1 MAPKLRKQNV
11 TIRGGTWLSVPNAV
25 HPPNLGSVSSSAAQ
39 SAPPLPSGWRAWV
52 AGSRPRT
59 LPAAVVPVAIGT
71 ALAHV
76 AHHAV
81 LWRAALALMVS
92 VALQVAVNFAN
103 DYSDGI
109 RGTDNVRVGPLR
121 LVGSG
126 VFKPQTV
133 KLAAF
138 IALAAAAIAGLVL
151 ASVTSWWLLAVGAAA
166 MVSAWFYTGGSKPY
180 GYAGFGEVF
189 VFVFFG
195 VVAVVGTVYVQ
206 TETFPTAAW
215 IASVPVGLLAM
226 ALLVVNN
233 LRDIPG
239 DTTANKNTLAV
250 RLGDPTT
257 RTLYLACVGLGVLG
271 CIPIAVAAHRPFAL
285 AGLAT
290 AAALRTPVNAITSGA
305 KGRELIA
312 VLGGTGKAQMVFG
325 LLTTLGLLV
334 HL

>member
-1 MAPKLRKQNV
+1 M
-11 TIRGGTWLSVPNAV
+11 SYAV
-25 HPPNLGSVSSSAAQ
+25 RPPNLGYVSSPAAL
-39 SAPPLPSGWRAWV
+39 SAPPLPSGWRAWL

-71 ALAHV
+71 ALAH
-76 AHHAV
+76 ATQGAV
-81 LWRAALALMVS
+81 LWRALLALVVS
-92 VALQVAVNFAN
+92 MALQVAVNFAN

-126 VFKPQTV
+126 VFAPKSV
-133 KLAAF
+133 KMAAF
-138 IALAAAAIAGLVL
+138 VALGVAAIAGLIL

-206 TETFPTAAW
+206 TETFPAAAW
-215 IASVPVGLLAM
+215 VAAIPVGLLAM

-250 RLGDPTT
+250 RLGEPRT
-257 RTLYLACVGLGVLG
+257 RKLYLGCVGLGVVG
-271 CIPIAVAAHRPFAL
+271 CVPIAIAAHRPFAL
-285 AGLAT
+285 MGLAT
-290 AAALRTPVNAITSGA
+290 FAALRSPLAAIRSGA

-325 LLTTLGLLV
+325 FLTTLGLLV
-334 HL
+334 QL

>member
-1 MAPKLRKQNV
+1 
-11 TIRGGTWLSVPNAV
+11 
-25 HPPNLGSVSSSAAQ
+25 
-39 SAPPLPSGWRAWV
+39 V

-76 AHHAV
+76 ERSAV
-81 LWRAALALMVS
+81 LWRALLALIVAM
-92 VALQVAVNFAN
+92 ALQVAVNFAN

-109 RGTDNVRVGPLR
+109 RGTDDVRVGPLR

-126 VFKPQTV
+126 VFPPKRV

-138 IALAAAAIAGLVL
+138 AALGVAAVAGLVL
-151 ASVTSWWLLAVGAAA
+151 AAVTSWWLLAVGAAA
-166 MVSAWFYTGGSKPY
+166 MVAAWFYTGGSKPY

-206 TETFPTAAW
+206 TETFPVSAW
-215 IASVPVGLLAM
+215 IAAVPVGLLAM

-239 DTTANKNTLAV
+239 DTVANKNTLAV
-250 RLGDPTT
+250 RLGDKKT
-257 RTLYLACVGLGVLG
+257 RKLYLACVGLGVAG
-271 CIPIAVAAHRPFAL
+271 CIPVAVAAHRPFAAL
-285 AGLAT
+285 GLA
-290 AAALRTPVNAITSGA
+290 ALVVLRTPISVVTNGA

-312 VLGGTGKAQMVFG
+312 VLGGTGKAQMAFG
-325 LLTTLGLLV
+325 FLTTLGLLV

>member
-1 MAPKLRKQNV
+1 
-11 TIRGGTWLSVPNAV
+11 
-25 HPPNLGSVSSSAAQ
+25 VSSSA
-39 SAPPLPSGWRAWV
+39 SLSVPPLPSGWRAWV

-71 ALAHV
+71 ALAQVEGNAV
-76 AHHAV
+76 A
-81 LWRAALALMVS
+81 WRALLALVVS
-92 VALQVAVNFAN
+92 MALQVAVNYAN
-103 DYSDGI
+103 DYSDGV

-126 VFKPQTV
+126 VFSPKAV

-138 IALAAAAIAGLVL
+138 IALALAAVAGLLL
-151 ASVTSWWLLAVGAAA
+151 ASVTTWWLLAVGAAA
-166 MVSAWFYTGGSKPY
+166 MIAAWFYTGGPKPY

-189 VFVFFG
+189 VFMFFG

-206 TETFPTAAW
+206 TETFPVSAW
-215 IASVPVGLLAM
+215 IAAVPVGLLAM

-239 DTTANKNTLAV
+239 DTIAKKNTLAV
-250 RLGDPTT
+250 RLGDPST
-257 RTLYLACVGLGVLG
+257 RTLYLACVGLGVAG
-271 CIPIAVAAHRPFAL
+271 CIPVAMATHRPFA
-285 AGLAT
+285 AVGLAT
-290 AAALRTPVNAITSGA
+290 VAVLRTPVKAITSGA

>member
-1 MAPKLRKQNV
+1 MPY
-11 TIRGGTWLSVPNAV
+11 AV
-25 HPPNLGSVSSSAAQ
+25 RPPNLGFVSSPAAL

-71 ALAHV
+71 ALAQVEHG
-76 AHHAV
+76 AV
-81 LWRAALALMVS
+81 LWRALLALVVS
-92 VALQVAVNFAN
+92 MALQVAVNFAN

-126 VFKPQTV
+126 VFSPKKV

-138 IALAAAAIAGLVL
+138 VALAVAALAGLVL
-151 ASVTSWWLLAVGAAA
+151 ASVTSWWLLGVGAAA

-206 TETFPTAAW
+206 TETFPATAW
-215 IASVPVGLLAM
+215 IAAIPVGLMAM

-239 DTTANKNTLAV
+239 DTLANKNTLAV
-250 RLGDPTT
+250 RLGDPAT
-257 RTLYLACVGLGVLG
+257 RKLYLACVGLGVAG
-271 CIPIAVAAHRPFAL
+271 CIAIALAAHRPLAL

-290 AAALRTPVNAITSGA
+290 FAVLGRPVKAITSGA
-305 KGRELIA
+305 KGRDLIA
-312 VLGGTGKAQMVFG
+312 VLGGTGKAQMAFG
-325 LLTTLGLLV
+325 LLTTVGLLV

>member
-1 MAPKLRKQNV
+1 
-11 TIRGGTWLSVPNAV
+11 
-25 HPPNLGSVSSSAAQ
+25 
-39 SAPPLPSGWRAWV
+39 V

-71 ALAHV
+71 ALAQV
-76 AHHAV
+76 EQSSV
-81 LWRAALALMVS
+81 LWRAALALIVS

-126 VFKPQTV
+126 VFPPKTV

-138 IALAAAAIAGLVL
+138 VALGVAAVAGLVL
-151 ASVTSWWLLAVGAAA
+151 AAVTTWWLLAVGAAA
-166 MVSAWFYTGGSKPY
+166 MVAAWFYTGGSKPY

-206 TETFPTAAW
+206 TETFPISAW
-215 IASVPVGLLAM
+215 IAAVPVGLLAM

-239 DTTANKNTLAV
+239 DTVANKNTLAV
-250 RLGDPTT
+250 RLGDAKT
-257 RTLYLACVGLGVLG
+257 RKLYLACVSLGVVG
-271 CIPIAVAAHRPFAL
+271 CIPLAVVAHRPFAAL
-285 AGLAT
+285 GLA
-290 AAALRTPVNAITSGA
+290 AIAVLRGPISVVTSGA
-305 KGRELIA
+305 KGRDLIA

-325 LLTTLGLLV
+325 ALTTLGLLV